1 MLRPFT
7 RVIALA
13 ALCTTVTFAQAQA
26 QAQTPSY
33 PSRQINIILGFPP
46 GAVDFVGRPVAAR
59 LQEALG
65 QTVLF
70 ENRAGANGAI
80 ATEQVM
86 RAAPDGYTIL
96 LATSGTHVTAVH
108 LTKNLPY
115 DPVKDFE
122 PIIAAVEPATC
133 LIVHPSVPA
142 NTVPELIAWL
152 KANPG
157 RASYGTSGNGSV
169 FHLTGELFKQTTGVQ
184 MAHVPYRGVDPAMND
199 LIAGHV
205 PVLFTALSTAA
216 PHVDAGKAKLIAML
230 EPDRFPRRP
239 DVPSIT
245 ESIPAFRK
253 PPTWFGF
260 FAPKG
265 VPEPIITKLNAEI
278 AKILAS
284 PQIQARFEDAGYA
297 MLGGSPQRLRDM
309 MVEGIDRFG
318 TIIKTAGI
326 QPD

>member
-13 ALCTTVTFAQAQA
+13 ALCTTVTFAPA

-70 ENRAGANGAI
+70 ENRTGANGAI

-309 MVEGIDRFG
+309 MVEGINRFG